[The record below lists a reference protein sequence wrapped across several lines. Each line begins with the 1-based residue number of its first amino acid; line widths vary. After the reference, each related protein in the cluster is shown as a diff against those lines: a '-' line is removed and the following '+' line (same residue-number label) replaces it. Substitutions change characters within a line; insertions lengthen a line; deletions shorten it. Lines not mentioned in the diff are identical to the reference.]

1 MRRSRNEDSE
11 RKKRNRKFALVCT
24 AVGMIVLLG
33 GLLAYGLGA
42 TELLPV
48 PRPDLV
54 AAGTTLIGT
63 VLLTTGACDLFV
75 KKTKEIE
82 IEERDERNVALSNAA
97 MAAGFK
103 VMSMAVALCIVT
115 LLFTGCITA
124 VPGFV
129 LMGAYFLGQAAFI
142 ITLLKLE
149 RTM

>member
-1 MRRSRNEDSE
+1 MNG
-11 RKKRNRKFALVCT
+11 KKNWNRKFALVCT

-54 AAGTTLIGT
+54 VAGTTLIGT

-82 IEERDERNVALSNAA
+82 IEERDERNVSLSNAA

-115 LLFTGCITA
+115 LLFTGCITV

>member
-1 MRRSRNEDSE
+1 
-11 RKKRNRKFALVCT
+11 
-24 AVGMIVLLG
+24 
-33 GLLAYGLGA
+33 
-42 TELLPV
+42 
-48 PRPDLV
+48 
-54 AAGTTLIGT
+54 
-63 VLLTTGACDLFV
+63 
-75 KKTKEIE
+75 
-82 IEERDERNVALSNAA
+82 

-115 LLFTGCITA
+115 LLFTGCITV

>member
-1 MRRSRNEDSE
+1 MSESE
-11 RKKRNRKFALVCT
+11 RKKRNRRYALACT
-24 AVGMIVLLG
+24 VVGMIVLLG

-48 PRPDLV
+48 PRPELV

-63 VLLTTGACDLFV
+63 VLLATGACELFV

-82 IEERDERNVALSNAA
+82 IEERDERNVAISNAA

-103 VMSMAVALCIVT
+103 VMSMAVALCIAA
-115 LLFTGCITA
+115 LIFTGYMTV
-124 VPGFV
+124 VPGFI
-129 LMGAYFLGQAAFI
+129 LIGAYFLGQAAFI
-142 ITLLKLE
+142 FTLVKLE

>member
-1 MRRSRNEDSE
+1 
-11 RKKRNRKFALVCT
+11 
-24 AVGMIVLLG
+24 MIVLLG

-48 PRPDLV
+48 PRPELV

-63 VLLTTGACDLFV
+63 VLLATGACDLFV

-103 VMSMAVALCIVT
+103 VMSMAVALCIAA
-115 LLFTGCITA
+115 LLFTGCVGCA
-124 VPGFV
+124 PRPCPDRGLFSRPGSLYYHSCEAGEDDV
-129 LMGAYFLGQAAFI
+129 TRS
-142 ITLLKLE
+142 TLLHILRK
-149 RTM
+149 RAQ

>member
-1 MRRSRNEDSE
+1 MNG
-11 RKKRNRKFALVCT
+11 KKNWNRKFALVCT

-54 AAGTTLIGT
+54 VAGTTLIGT

-75 KKTKEIE
+75 KKTK
-82 IEERDERNVALSNAA
+82 ERNVALSNAA

-115 LLFTGCITA
+115 LLFTGCITV

>member
-1 MRRSRNEDSE
+1 MNGKKNRNW
-11 RKKRNRKFALVCT
+11 NRKIALVCT

-48 PRPDLV
+48 PRPELV

-63 VLLTTGACDLFV
+63 VLLVTGACELFV

-82 IEERDERNVALSNAA
+82 IEERDERNVAISNAA

-103 VMSMAVALCIVT
+103 VMSMAVALCIAA
-115 LLFTGCITA
+115 LLFTGYMGVA
-124 VPGFV
+124 PGFI
-129 LMGAYFLGQAAFI
+129 LIGAYFLGQTAFI
-142 ITLLKLE
+142 FTLVKLE

>member
-1 MRRSRNEDSE
+1 MNG
-11 RKKRNRKFALVCT
+11 KKNRNRKIALVCT

-33 GLLAYGLGA
+33 GLLAYGLGV

-54 AAGTTLIGT
+54 VAGTTLIGT

-97 MAAGFK
+97 MAVGFK

-115 LLFTGCITA
+115 LLFTGCITV
-124 VPGFV
+124 VPGYV